1 MRSMSPKS
9 SAGRPRGA
17 LPSVESFP
25 APVYAETVLARNFA
39 DSQKYF
45 LDALLDLHAAHA
57 LMLTRQK
64 ILPPAEALQCLEA
77 LGGLDRT
84 TLESARYDGSVEDFF
99 FEVERRLSDGC
110 GEDIAGK
117 LHTARSRNDI
127 DVTLYRM
134 VLRGEILQVAEA
146 ESEVARILLELAAR
160 HLHTILPAYT
170 HTQPAQPTTL
180 AHYLMAS
187 VEWALR
193 DLVRLRAAFVT
204 VNRSPL
210 GACAITTTGFPIN
223 REYTAELLG
232 FEGLQRN
239 SYGAIAAV
247 DYLTEAAGTIA
258 VALANL
264 GRLVQE
270 LLRWCTAEFAF
281 VRLSDGYVQTSS
293 IMPQKRNPVALEHTR
308 ILASKALAQAK
319 GVLDC
324 VHNTPFGDI
333 VDIEDDLQ
341 PLVFAAFA
349 DAGRALRLFAAV
361 MASAEFQ
368 RERMREAAQGHF
380 ITATE
385 LADTLVRR
393 ERVSFRHAHH
403 LVSAAVRAAGA
414 HASAER
420 FVAQVQKLAPALLGR
435 RLRMSLPDLREALD
449 LDNFVRVRRIAGG
462 PAPSSVKA
470 ELVRAKADLSP
481 GDCVECKKT
490 CTAGE
495 LPATDPQG
503 GGCLGSSLRVNRG
516 KLLFTATERNN
527 VRGRARGGI
536 PWNKSNGPCG
546 RWQQPWCC

>member
-1 MRSMSPKS
+1 MPSKTSKS
-9 SAGRPRGA
+9 SAGRAHASASPA
-17 LPSVESFP
+17 ESFP

-45 LDALLDLHAAHA
+45 LEALLDLHAAHA
-57 LMLTRQK
+57 LMLARQK
-64 ILPPAEALQCLEA
+64 ILPRSEARRCLGA
-77 LGGLDRT
+77 LDSLDRAALKT
-84 TLESARYDGSVEDFF
+84 ALYDGSVEDFF
-99 FEVERRLSDGC
+99 FEVERRLSEAC
-110 GEDIAGK
+110 SEDIAGK

-134 VLRGEILQVAEA
+134 VLRGEILKVAEA
-146 ESEVARILLELAAR
+146 ESEVVRVLLELVAR
-160 HLHTILPAYT
+160 HLNTILPAYT

-193 DLVRLRAAFVT
+193 DLVRFRAAFAT

-210 GACAITTTGFPIN
+210 GACAITTTGFPID

-247 DYLTEAAGTIA
+247 DYLTEGAAA
-258 VALANL
+258 VAVAMANL

-281 VRLSDGYVQTSS
+281 LRLSDGYVQTSS

-308 ILASKALAQAK
+308 ILASRAFAQAK

-324 VHNTPFGDI
+324 LHNTPFGDV
-333 VDIEDDLQ
+333 VDSEDDLQ

-349 DAGRALRLFAAV
+349 DAGRALRLFAGL
-361 MASAEFQ
+361 MAGAEFQ
-368 RERMREAAQGHF
+368 GERMREAADCHF

-385 LADTLVRR
+385 LADTLVQR
-393 ERVSFRHAHH
+393 EELSFRQAHH
-403 LVSAAVRAAGA
+403 LVSVAVRAAGA
-414 HASAER
+414 KATVER
-420 FVAQVQKLAPALLGR
+420 FVKQVQKLAPSAIGR
-435 RLRMSLPDLREALD
+435 RLRMSAPDLRQALD

-462 PAPSSVKA
+462 PAPQAVRA
-470 ELVRAKADLSP
+470 ELVRARAELAQAAAWAA
-481 GDCVECKKT
+481 KKH
-490 CTAGE
+490 ARLDSYQQRIRKE
-495 LPATDPQG
+495 SVA
-503 GGCLGSSLRVNRG
+503 LG
-516 KLLFTATERNN
+516 
-527 VRGRARGGI
+527 VRYR
-536 PWNKSNGPCG
+536 
-546 RWQQPWCC
+546 